1 MSIHSISNNPARG
14 TLDIVLDG
22 GASHA
27 LAYAA
32 LRAGCRCGG
41 CTALR
46 RAGGQAAFDGAIR
59 LLAIE
64 PVGAYGVQLI
74 FSDRHE
80 RGIYPWAYLESL
92 AAGAPES
99 SAHDCAMA

>member
-1 MSIHSISNNPARG
+1 MSIHTLGNNPAQG
-14 TLDIVLDG
+14 TLELVLDD
-22 GASHA
+22 GARHV
-27 LAYAA
+27 LTHAA
-32 LRAGCRCGG
+32 LRAGCRCGD

-46 RAGGQAAFDGAIR
+46 RAGGQPAVDGAIR

-64 PVGAYGVQLI
+64 PVGAYGVQLV

-92 AAGAPES
+92 AVAASLP
-99 SAHDCAMA
+99 